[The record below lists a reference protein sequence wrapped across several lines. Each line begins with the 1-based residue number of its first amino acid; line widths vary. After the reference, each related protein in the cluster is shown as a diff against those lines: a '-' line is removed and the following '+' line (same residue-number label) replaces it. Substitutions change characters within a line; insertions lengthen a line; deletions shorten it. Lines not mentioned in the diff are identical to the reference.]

1 MTNGLRYLVDT
12 NILLRL
18 SKEDD
23 PHYALVQSATQALI
37 ENRAQLCYAPQNI
50 GEFWNVCTR
59 PASHNGFGLSIEET
73 DARVNAVERIMTL
86 LPDNEQIYWV
96 WRDLVVGNSVRGVQ
110 VHDARLA
117 AAMQIHAVSH
127 ILTLNQPDFARYTS
141 IKVVHPRD
149 VSG

>member
-1 MTNGLRYLVDT
+1 
-12 NILLRL
+12 
-18 SKEDD
+18 
-23 PHYALVQSATQALI
+23 
-37 ENRAQLCYAPQNI
+37 
-50 GEFWNVCTR
+50 VCTR

-73 DARVNAVERIMTL
+73 DARVNAIERIMTL

-117 AAMQIHAVSH
+117 AAMQVHAVSH

-149 VSG
+149 VSV